1 MRPALVALLRWLALA
16 LVRLYYPSRTV
27 EGAERIPAGRPVVFV
42 LNHPN
47 GLLDP
52 IVLCAA
58 TGRAARFLAKSTL
71 FGNSLSR
78 LAMDA
83 FGSIPVYRAKES
95 GARAGDATRNDES
108 FARCR
113 AALARGEALALFPE
127 GTSHSD
133 PQMKPL
139 KTGAA
144 RIALSAERE
153 VGDAGG
159 HLGAVVVPVGL
170 FYERKARFRS
180 RVLLAVGEPLEVAPL
195 LPGYLADERAA
206 VDALTDEIRARL
218 DAVVLQAETKELL
231 AGLARVAR
239 WTASKRRDEPDASD
253 EETLATDVR
262 RAHELLAAYERL
274 RARDPARVDAV
285 AAEARAYARTLRSL
299 GVRDPWALEL
309 ETLAP
314 GRLLAAV
321 AKAAVA
327 APLAL
332 VGALLGWLPYRLAG
346 VVSTRVTDEDDV
358 LGTVKLITG
367 ATFMFVAW
375 TTEAVVAAVLW
386 GARGGVPGVAVGAA
400 VFGTGIV
407 AGYVALRFEELV
419 ADTIEAVRTLWLRA
433 FHFDIARR
441 LGERR
446 RALAESVERALREA
460 A

>member
-1 MRPALVALLRWLALA
+1 MRRALVALLRALA
-16 LVRLYYPSRTV
+16 MALVKLYYPARTV

-71 FGNSLSR
+71 FGNPFGR
-78 LAMDA
+78 FAMDA
-83 FGSIPVYRAKES
+83 FGSIPIYRAKES
-95 GARAGDATRNDES
+95 GARAGDASRNDES

-153 VGDAGG
+153 RADAGG

-180 RVLLAVGEPLEVAPL
+180 RVLLAVGEPLEVASL
-195 LPGYLADERAA
+195 LPRYLADERAT
-206 VDALTDEIRARL
+206 VDALTDDLRARL
-218 DAVVLQAETKELL
+218 DAVVLQAETRELL

-239 WTASKRRDEPDASD
+239 WTADRRPADAGSD
-253 EETLATDVR
+253 ADALAADLR
-262 RAHELLAAYERL
+262 RAHELLEAYERL

-285 AAEARAYARTLRSL
+285 AAEARGYARTLRHL

-309 ETLAP
+309 EALPP

-321 AKAAVA
+321 AKAVVA
-327 APLAL
+327 APVAL
-332 VGALLGWLPYRLAG
+332 VGAVLGWLPYRFAG
-346 VVSTRVTDEDDV
+346 VVAARVTDEDDV
-358 LGTVKLITG
+358 LGTVKLIAG
-367 ATFMFVAW
+367 AVFMFVAW
-375 TTEAVVAAVLW
+375 SAEALIAGALW
-386 GARGGVPGVAVGAA
+386 GWALIVP
-400 VFGTGIV
+400 VFATALV
-407 AGYVALRFEELV
+407 AGYVALWFEELV
-419 ADTIEAVRTLWLRA
+419 ADTVEAVRTLWLRA
-433 FHFDIARR
+433 FHFDLARK

-446 RALAESVERALREA
+446 RTLAESVARALREA